1 MCVQIYNYCTDIK
14 WGDSVSPR
22 IGRPPKENPKDL
34 RIYVRMDKE
43 TLETLDQCA
52 DSLNMNRSEVVRK
65 GIQKV
70 KEEVDKN
77 KN

>member
-1 MCVQIYNYCTDIK
+1 M
-14 WGDSVSPR
+14 SPR
-22 IGRPPKENPKDL
+22 TGRPPKENPKDS

-52 DSLNMNRSEVVRK
+52 DRLNMNRSEVVRK
-65 GIQKV
+65 GIRKV

>member
-1 MCVQIYNYCTDIK
+1 M
-14 WGDSVSPR
+14 SPR